1 MCQLS
6 GNCTR
11 RFPVLSS
18 VCLVTG
24 LSSTVVTD
32 QAERSNSLAALFE
45 RPPAAQDSRFR
56 LGKDIDT
63 SITVRTRRLCYKTSC
78 MTLCQLIKPQCHRH
92 WGFIN
97 FASANLLS
105 FCWLLKWKGQVSN
118 SLTLIRT
125 SSPNSTVF
133 SPWVENMSPSLSV
146 AESKTVCFLKISKAY
161 FCSGKPICRRNAS
174 DSFFVFAVVTKVTAS
189 ENTSFESSSPHSGKI
204 ECSLMPRV

>member
-24 LSSTVVTD
+24 RSSTVVTD

-133 SPWVENMSPSLSV
+133 SPWVENMS
-146 AESKTVCFLKISKAY
+146 F

>member
-24 LSSTVVTD
+24 

-78 MTLCQLIKPQCHRH
+78 MTLCQLIRPQCLWH
-92 WGFIN
+92 WGLIN
-97 FASANLLS
+97 FASTNLLS
-105 FCWLLKWKGQVSN
+105 FCWLLQRYSYVSQER
-118 SLTLIRT
+118 L
-125 SSPNSTVF
+125 
-133 SPWVENMSPSLSV
+133 
-146 AESKTVCFLKISKAY
+146 
-161 FCSGKPICRRNAS
+161 
-174 DSFFVFAVVTKVTAS
+174 
-189 ENTSFESSSPHSGKI
+189 
-204 ECSLMPRV
+204 